1 MQQKWRVREHKAK
14 SVLQNQFFNNQG
26 LCVMKREKKK
36 GKKQVKTE
44 GRWGGGEVHVVRMCI
59 REFV

>member
-1 MQQKWRVREHKAK
+1 MQHKQRVRE
-14 SVLQNQFFNNQG
+14 QNQFFNNQG

-44 GRWGGGEVHVVRMCI
+44 GSWGGGKCMLCECADVRP
-59 REFV
+59 

>member
-1 MQQKWRVREHKAK
+1 MQHKQRVREHTAK

-44 GRWGGGEVHVVRMCI
+44 GSWGGGKVHVV
-59 REFV
+59 